1 MTHEELMFRN
11 NLATKLLL
19 EMSTRPS
26 LDEVVV
32 ERSFTLADKACAHI
46 RADYEKLAEELAS
59 KAAATQAARQA
70 EFDALVSGLNA
81 CGSTS
86 ANTPPY
92 TAAAQSAGQV
102 DQRKADCDC
111 NQLRRESDKVEVREL
126 TPEQALDMIA
136 SLIFPPKR

>member
-70 EFDALVSGLNA
+70 EFDALVSGLKV
-81 CGSTS
+81 G
-86 ANTPPY
+86 PF
-92 TAAAQSAGQV
+92 
-102 DQRKADCDC
+102 DRRKADCDC
-111 NQLRRESDKVEVREL
+111 SQLRRENDKVEVHEL